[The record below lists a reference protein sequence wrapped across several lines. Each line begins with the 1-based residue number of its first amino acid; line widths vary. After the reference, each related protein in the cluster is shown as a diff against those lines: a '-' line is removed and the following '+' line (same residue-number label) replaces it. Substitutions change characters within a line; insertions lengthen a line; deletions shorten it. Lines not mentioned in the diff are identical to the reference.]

1 MRRTI
6 DEYKRSTC
14 SSFGRTTRPSDE
26 SRATVFYV
34 EIKRE
39 EREQKK
45 KIYLLWRIERFVS
58 WIFVAIVA
66 CACVCVVCRL
76 INNDDDD
83 VQDGED
89 EFGLPKQVEQAGSV
103 EA

>member
-1 MRRTI
+1 MR
-6 DEYKRSTC
+6 
-14 SSFGRTTRPSDE
+14 
-26 SRATVFYV
+26 
-34 EIKRE
+34 
-39 EREQKK
+39 
-45 KIYLLWRIERFVS
+45 
-58 WIFVAIVA
+58 
-66 CACVCVVCRL
+66 VCVVCRL

>member
-1 MRRTI
+1 MLFI
-6 DEYKRSTC
+6 WPHN
-14 SSFGRTTRPSDE
+14 TTERWEPSDGIL
-26 SRATVFYV
+26 RGNK
-34 EIKRE
+34 KRR